1 MNKPSPDDPPIVA
14 AVHALRLMRE
24 ALTLLDLAGASL
36 AACRLQDAIDTLDP
50 PDALMSEGAN
60 ILQ

>member
-1 MNKPSPDDPPIVA
+1 
-14 AVHALRLMRE
+14 MRE